1 MWPGNLFPKIYC
13 VYLFMECLARAALI
27 LMNAEKKEK
36 KTDMSITFP
45 LKVFCT
51 DRRAV
56 WHGTT
61 SKSEIQ
67 TIELT

>member
-1 MWPGNLFPKIYC
+1 
-13 VYLFMECLARAALI
+13 MECLARAALI
-27 LMNAEKKEK
+27 LMNAEKKGK
-36 KTDMSITFP
+36 KPDTSIAFP

-61 SKSEIQ
+61 SKSETQ
-67 TIELT
+67 TTELT

>member
-1 MWPGNLFPKIYC
+1 
-13 VYLFMECLARAALI
+13 MECLARAALI
-27 LMNAEKKEK
+27 LMHAEKKGK
-36 KTDMSITFP
+36 KPDMSIAFP